1 MNRVTS
7 ARYIFV
13 LLPLLALLPGCASMN
28 KAECMTVDWQ
38 TVGYEDGAAGRS
50 GDRIAQHRKAC
61 AKHGVTPDLS
71 AYQAGREQGLR
82 EYCQPQN
89 GYRLGENGRDYP
101 GFCPTDLARN
111 FEDAYRDGFELYGLR
126 ARVNQAASDV
136 SSMRAELIRAQ
147 DDMVAASAVVIDPQ
161 AEKPARAQ
169 ALLDVKRLAEHQGVL
184 KSQIAQRERDRM
196 NFQRDLDAYMASAGP
211 R

>member
-1 MNRVTS
+1 L
-7 ARYIFV
+7 A
-13 LLPLLALLPGCASMN
+13 LLPLLALLPGCASMS

-38 TVGYEDGAAGRS
+38 TIGYEDGAAGRS

-89 GYRLGENGRDYP
+89 GYRLGENGRDNP
-101 GFCPTDLARN
+101 GFCPADLAGN

-126 ARVNQAASDV
+126 SRVNQAANDV
-136 SSMRAELIRAQ
+136 NSMRAELMRAQ

-169 ALLDVKRLAEHQGVL
+169 ALLDVKRLAERQGVL

-196 NFQRDLDAYMASAGP
+196 NFQRDLDAYIASAGP